1 MTTTVLNRKTSEI
14 KNKILD
20 TSSLVSATGLNTKI
34 GEVKNNIPNH
44 MKYNSTEEF
53 NQLTAEI
60 FAAWLT

>member
-1 MTTTVLNRKTSEI
+1 M
-14 KNKILD
+14 
-20 TSSLVSATGLNTKI
+20 SATGLNTKI

-60 FAAWLT
+60 FAA